1 VPSGHTHD
9 RITLWSL
16 PVVAGL
22 TLGLTGSSRLTLL
35 ASSGFLFAGLMFGP
49 DLDIHSRQY
58 QRWGWLR
65 WIWLPYRTLIRHR
78 SVLSHGLL
86 IGTVFRIIYLT
97 AWISLVGFIGWLVIT
112 GYSAW
117 SRQALQPWPSLPS
130 TLSNLQQLP
139 WQILYQRY
147 QADAIALFI
156 GLEAGAMSHA
166 ISDWLSTYYK
176 KMKRTKT

>member
-1 VPSGHTHD
+1 MPSGYTHD

-16 PVVAGL
+16 PIVAGL
-22 TLGLTGSSRLTLL
+22 TLGLTWSSRLTLL

-49 DLDIHSRQY
+49 DLDINSRQY

-78 SVLSHGLL
+78 SLLSHGLL
-86 IGTVFRIIYLT
+86 IGTVFRIVYLT
-97 AWISLVGFIGWLVIT
+97 AWVSLVGLVCWLVIT

-117 SRQALQPWPSLPS
+117 SRHALHAWSPLSLA
-130 TLSNLQQLP
+130 LKNLQQLP
-139 WQILYQRY
+139 WQILYPRY
-147 QADAIALFI
+147 QADAIALFV

-166 ISDWLSTYYK
+166 ISDGISTYYK